1 MKTNHSI
8 ENPGWEQ
15 LARYLAGESSSA
27 EKAQVEAWAGDSEQN
42 SRELE
47 ELRMLFKA
55 SDRYFEI
62 SRFDTGAAWQKVQQ
76 KAVHKVVRLESKS
89 KTAYASILKYAAIL
103 ILAIFAGSAG
113 YYLVTSMSQEKQHIV
128 FAGEQTVNE
137 ITLPDGTL
145 VTLNSSSTLEY
156 PRKFNGNMREVTI
169 TGEAFFDVQPDPDKP
184 FVINAGNMQVKVLGT
199 SFNVRAYPEAESVEV
214 VVETGLVQV
223 TNRNG
228 EVQAE
233 NAILMLNPGEKG
245 ILYNLPGTL
254 EKSFNTNPNYIA
266 WKTRNLIFNKTPL
279 REVVQYLEDI
289 YHVDIQLENN
299 ELEKLVLTAHF
310 ERKPHDFIL
319 NVIQLTFGLE
329 LTRENGAYI
338 LSENSELKK

>member
-27 EKAQVEAWAGDSEQN
+27 EKEQVEAWAGNSEQN
-42 SRELE
+42 NRELE

-62 SRFDTGAAWQKVQQ
+62 NRFNTGAAWQKVQQ
-76 KAVHKVVRLESKS
+76 NTVHKVVRLESKR
-89 KTAYASILKYAAIL
+89 KKAYASLLKYAAIL

-113 YYLVTSMSQEKQHIV
+113 YYLVTTISEEKQTIV
-128 FAGEQTVNE
+128 LAGEQTVNE
-137 ITLPDGTL
+137 IALPDGTI
-145 VTLNSSSTLEY
+145 VSLNSSTKLEY
-156 PRKFNGNMREVTI
+156 PAKFNSDIREVTI

-184 FVINAGNMQVKVLGT
+184 FVINAGGMQVKVLGT

-228 EVQAE
+228 EVQATQ
-233 NAILMLNPGEKG
+233 ATLMLNPGEKG

-279 REVVQYLEDI
+279 MEVVKYLEDI
-289 YHVDIQLENN
+289 YHIDIQLENN

-329 LTRENGAYI
+329 LTRENGAYV

>member
-15 LARYLAGESSSA
+15 LANYLAGESSSA
-27 EKAQVEAWAGDSEQN
+27 EKEQVEAWARESEQN

-47 ELRMLFKA
+47 RIRLLYKA
-55 SDRYFEI
+55 SDSYFEMT
-62 SRFDTGAAWQKVQQ
+62 RFDTGAAWKKVQQ
-76 KAVHKVVRLESKS
+76 NTFNKVVHLKNNRKKL
-89 KTAYASILKYAAIL
+89 YASFIRYAAIL

-113 YYLVTSMSQEKQHIV
+113 YYLVTSLSDEKQQIV
-128 FAGEQTVNE
+128 LADERTINE
-137 ITLPDGTL
+137 ITLPDGTF

-156 PRKFNGNMREVTI
+156 PRKFNSDIREVTI
-169 TGEAFFDVQPDPDKP
+169 TGEGFFDVQPDPDKP

-223 TNRNG
+223 TARNG
-228 EVQAE
+228 EIQADHA
-233 NAILMLNPGEKG
+233 NLMLHPGEKA
-245 ILYNLPGTL
+245 ILYNLPGTI

-279 REVVQYLEDI
+279 KEVVQYLEDI
-289 YHVDIQLENN
+289 YHIDIHLEDN
-299 ELEKLVLTAHF
+299 ELQKLVLTAHF
-310 ERKPHDFIL
+310 ESKSHDFIL

-329 LTRENGAYI
+329 LTRENGTYI
-338 LSENSELKK
+338 LSENSERKK

>member
-27 EKAQVEAWAGDSEQN
+27 EKEQVEAWAGESEQN
-42 SRELE
+42 SSELE
-47 ELRMLFKA
+47 QVRMLYEA
-55 SDRYFEI
+55 SGRYFEMN
-62 SRFDTGAAWQKVQQ
+62 RFDTGSAWQKVQQ
-76 KAVHKVVRLESKS
+76 KTVHKVIHLENNRK
-89 KTAYASILKYAAIL
+89 KLYASFVRYAAIL
-103 ILAIFAGSAG
+103 ILAIIAGSAG
-113 YYLVTSMSQEKQHIV
+113 YYLVTGLSDEKQQIV
-128 FAGEQTVNE
+128 MAGENIINE

-156 PRKFNGNMREVTI
+156 PRKFNGDIREVTI

-184 FVINAGNMQVKVLGT
+184 FVINAGDMQVKVLGT

-233 NAILMLNPGEKG
+233 QAVLMLNPGEKG
-245 ILYNLPGTL
+245 ILYNLPGTI

-279 REVVQYLEDI
+279 KEVVQYLEDI
-289 YHVDIQLENN
+289 YHIDIQLEDN

-319 NVIQLTFGLE
+319 SVIQLTFGLE

-338 LSENSELKK
+338 LSDNSELKK